1 MRMVLLCRG
10 WNSGTNQALA
20 DAWRRGCP
28 AMAVD
33 VVDVSRLTRK
43 GLVRRSLWRA
53 GGGDHGALRRP
64 GHYSLLARMLRDSG
78 VLDGADF
85 TLAFGTLV
93 PVIEGGPPQFIYTDH
108 TIQANRYYP
117 GGAAHLRQWQAVT
130 EIERTCI
137 HGARMVFTMGRH
149 VVRSLREHYGLSG
162 RRVRCVGAGCNA
174 PPPRQPTPRRDRS
187 KGIIFVGLDWQRKGG
202 PALLEAFGRLRG
214 RHPTATLTIVGAR
227 PRLKGWGPVVRVLGP
242 MPPEAV
248 SRRLAAA
255 SIFCMPSYREPF
267 GLAYLEA
274 MQAGLPVVAWR
285 LGATPDFVLDGR
297 TGYTVP
303 CGDLDALTDRLD
315 RLLADPD
322 ACARMGRRGRA
333 LVQRAYTWPR
343 TQSLMWRSIQGAL
356 APDSL
361 IKLSGR
367 QTENNSEGGC

>member
-28 AMAVD
+28 NMTVD
-33 VVDVSRLTRK
+33 VCDVSRLTRR
-43 GLVRRSLWRA
+43 GLIRRGLWRA
-53 GGGDHGALRRP
+53 LGGDHGALRRP
-64 GHYSLLARMLRDSG
+64 GHHDLLARVLADSG
-78 VLDGADF
+78 VLAGADF
-85 TLAFGTLV
+85 ALAFGTLM
-93 PVIEGGPPQFIYTDH
+93 PVIAGGPPQFIYTDH

-117 GGAAHLRQWQAVT
+117 GGVAHLRQWQAVAQ
-130 EIERTCI
+130 IERNCI

-174 PPPRQPTPRRDRS
+174 PLPPAPAPGRYAS

-227 PRLKGWGPVVRVLGP
+227 PHLKEWGGAVRVLGP
-242 MPPEAV
+242 VPPEEV
-248 SRRLAAA
+248 GRRLAAA
-255 SIFCMPSYREPF
+255 AAFCMPSYREPF
-267 GLAYLEA
+267 GIAYLEA
-274 MQAGLPVVAWR
+274 MQAALPVVACR

-303 CGDLDALTDRLD
+303 AGDIDALTDRLG

-322 ACARMGRRGRA
+322 ACARMGRRGRG
-333 LVQRAYTWPR
+333 LVRRAYTWPR
-343 TQSLMWRSIQGAL
+343 THALMWRSIQGAL
-356 APDSL
+356 ASDSL
-361 IKLSGR
+361 IKPSTSG
-367 QTENNSEGGC
+367 TENNSEGGR